1 LRPFDLIWKACRRY
15 AKQAERRHLDS
26 QYEGGYRRLPEDPVV
41 AEAQANMSAQILE
54 QEQW

>member
-1 LRPFDLIWKACRRY
+1 LWPFDLIRKACRRH
-15 AKQAERRHLDS
+15 AERAERRHRDS